1 MGEQQE
7 AYNTYEELIA
17 ALRSLCRE
25 SNSGTMYIATPDNQ
39 FARIVLKDG
48 AITSLSFRT
57 KHGAEALPLIRSIP
71 AGRFKF
77 SPGQVAVDAESS
89 LPPDYDA
96 IAFLCADLAPV
107 ETAAKNGL
115 SRAALAQAPKLIET
129 ALADFLGPIAPM
141 VCEEHLLKHGVPQT
155 SQALRDFVD
164 ALARE
169 IGDPAKARRFRAAVL
184 GALGN

>member
-17 ALRSLCRE
+17 ALKSLCRE

-57 KHGAEALPLIRSIP
+57 KHGAEALPLIRGIP

-77 SPGQVAVDAESS
+77 SPGQVAIDAEHS
-89 LPPDYDA
+89 LPPHYDA
-96 IAFLCADLAPV
+96 IAFLSADVGPAMS
-107 ETAAKNGL
+107 AAKNGV
-115 SRAALAQAPKLIET
+115 SRAALAQAPKVIEN
-129 ALADFLGPIAPM
+129 ALADFLGPIASI
-141 VCEEHLLKHGVPQT
+141 VCEEYLLKHGTPQT
-155 SQALRDFVD
+155 SEALHHCLDV
-164 ALARE
+164 LMRE
-169 IGDPAKARRFRAAVL
+169 IGDPAKARRFRTAVL
-184 GALGN
+184 AALS

>member
-25 SNSGTMYIATPDNQ
+25 SKSGTMYIATPDNQ

-77 SPGQVAVDAESS
+77 SPGQLAVDAESS

-96 IAFLCADLAPV
+96 IAFLCADLVPDA
-107 ETAAKNGL
+107 AAKNGL
-115 SRAALAQAPKLIET
+115 ARAALTRAPKLIET
-129 ALADFLGPIAPM
+129 ALADFLGPIASM
-141 VCEEHLLKHGVPQT
+141 VCEEHLLKHGPPQT
-155 SQALRDFVD
+155 SQALHDFLD

-169 IGDPAKARRFRAAVL
+169 IGDPAKARRFRTAVL
-184 GALGN
+184 TALGK

>member
-7 AYNTYEELIA
+7 AYNTYAELIA
-17 ALRSLCRE
+17 ALQSLCRE
-25 SNSGTMYIATPDNQ
+25 NNSGTMYIATPDNQ

-57 KHGAEALPLIRSIP
+57 KHGAEALPLIRGIP

-77 SPGQVAVDAESS
+77 SPGQVTVDAEHS

-96 IAFLCADLAPV
+96 IAFLAADVGAT
-107 ETAAKNGL
+107 TAAKTGL
-115 SRAALAQAPKLIET
+115 SRAALAQAPKIIEG
-129 ALADFLGPIAPM
+129 ALAEFLGPIASV
-141 VCEEHLLKHGVPQT
+141 VCEEYLLKHGTPQT
-155 SQALRDFVD
+155 SEALHDCLN
-164 ALARE
+164 ALMRE

-184 GALGN
+184 AALSP